1 MKMSGAI
8 ADPVHSQIHPFIL
21 KAWYNLHDSL
31 SVVSLPARYDFK
43 WLKNQAAE
51 LCRIH
56 FYSANVDELHA
67 QDLSMASAVIQQRD
81 CQCNLPVFGFRTR
94 KMLNTQ
100 TAVVFGMVYDF
111 LPFMILPI
119 YNSMARIKND
129 VIERKKTLVQVTPSF
144 YSRSS
149 FR

>member
-1 MKMSGAI
+1 MIIYYAFTTSGGTFTFENVAAI
-8 ADPVHSQIHPFIL
+8 ADPCMSDPSFIL

-67 QDLSMASAVIQQRD
+67 QDLSMASAVIQQRN
-81 CQCNLPVFGFRTR
+81 CQCNLPVFWIWHR
-94 KMLNTQ
+94 KNAQYTDCRCIWYGLR
-100 TAVVFGMVYDF
+100 FSSVYDTAN
-111 LPFMILPI
+111 LQLHGKE
-119 YNSMARIKND
+119 SK
-129 VIERKKTLVQVTPSF
+129 
-144 YSRSS
+144 
-149 FR
+149 